1 MYIPEKSALP
11 LSAASSAQY
20 AKRRK
25 ARPSR
30 FFGMAGAFVLLAI
43 LILLA
48 LLLSKSDTQ
57 NESGINGLAHDLSK
71 LWGWAEETM
80 QGGASAADW
89 HLRWQVE
96 AAGSGDYERLADL
109 LFVDAGGRPTAR
121 SVTNE
126 GKSMQGSWTEQES
139 KLSLHLVEESA
150 SGVRLLVMLDRAAES
165 EGQLKTLLADAKGIA
180 DRIGQVSQHA
190 TASVK
195 SHGSVLGPETAQRLE
210 RLSQGKALE
219 AYRDRGTQ
227 STTYSSAL
235 LQTSQAIGRGRTAN
249 LQIAVHE
256 NTETR
261 LTELTLGVPLITGEF
276 GAVEAVQEAEEAG
289 DALAAA
295 R

>member
-11 LSAASSAQY
+11 LGAASSAQS
-20 AKRRK
+20 AKRRP
-25 ARPSR
+25 ARPNR

-43 LILLA
+43 LVLLA

-57 NESGINGLAHDLSK
+57 NESAINGLSHDLSK
-71 LWGWAEETM
+71 LWGWADETM
-80 QGGASAADW
+80 QGGAAAADW

-96 AAGSGDYERLADL
+96 AAGSAEYDRLADL
-109 LFVDAGGRPTAR
+109 LFVDAEGRPTAR
-121 SVTNE
+121 SVTNQ
-126 GKSMQGSWTEQES
+126 GKSIQGSWSGQES
-139 KLSLHLVEESA
+139 MLSLHLVEESA
-150 SGVRLLVMLDRAAES
+150 SGVRLLVMLDRDAES
-165 EGQLKTLLADAKGIA
+165 EARLKTLLADAKGIA
-180 DRIGQVSQHA
+180 ERIGQVSQHA

-195 SHGSVLGPETAQRLE
+195 SHGFVPGPETAQRLE

-256 NTETR
+256 NTENQM
-261 LTELTLGVPLITGEF
+261 TELTLGVPLITGEF
-276 GAVEAVQEAEEAG
+276 GAAPPMQEADGTG
-289 DALAAA
+289 DELAAA